1 MSQSLSVPSLFHD
14 SHVCASFTNF
24 VQVLSAPDKNR
35 DAVVRV
41 LERLVEATM
50 GITREDMAQPQF
62 AGLSALN
69 FAELQEESI
78 PELAFFRAC
87 SKMMEVSCVFDFSV
101 NDLLHPTRQ
110 RLRRHLSAII
120 NFCKFREERMMLYTQ
135 LAAQKEQCAM
145 QASSL
150 QAEQVELEKELAAL
164 KEQTAEEAKLTEE
177 QENEC
182 SQVEEEIATCNRFVI
197 KHFKPRRSLE
207 FICICC
213 TSQYLTFIERTGYR
227 QKLGLRAV
235 I

>member
-1 MSQSLSVPSLFHD
+1 MATEVSQSLAVSSLFQD
-14 SHVCASFTNF
+14 SHVHASYTNN

-35 DAVVRV
+35 DSVVRV

-50 GITREDMAQPQF
+50 GTTREDMAQPQF

-87 SKMMEVSCVFDFSV
+87 SRMMEVSCVFDFSV

-110 RLRRHLSAII
+110 RLRRHLSAVI

-150 QAEQVELEKELAAL
+150 NDERVELQRELAAL

-177 QENEC
+177 LENEV
-182 SQVEEEIATCNRFVI
+182 SEVEGEIAACNRFV
-197 KHFKPRRSLE
+197 PSN
-207 FICICC
+207 
-213 TSQYLTFIERTGYR
+213 T
-227 QKLGLRAV
+227 
-235 I
+235 